1 MVQKKLQVWLPLM
14 FAIVMIAGMAI
25 GFKLRENTRTTGSF
39 FYREKRSPLQ
49 QVLDLINLKYVDPV
63 KTDTLADEAIEQMLS
78 HLDPHSVYIPP
89 VQLSEVNEDLQGE
102 FQGIGV
108 EFHILNDTVN
118 VVNVLEGGPSEK
130 AGLLVGDQFLTLQDQ
145 PLTGKN
151 LTPDKIRKLLRG
163 PGATTVSL
171 SILRNKQVIIFSI
184 KRGSIP
190 LPSLDAAYMLDKE
203 TGLIRLNKFSKTT
216 YEEFMSSLEKLQGQG
231 MKKLILDLRGNG
243 GGLLD
248 EAVDIVDQFLDE
260 GKLIV
265 YTEGNKMPR
274 EEFKS
279 KRPGLFETGKLAV
292 LTDEGSASASEVV
305 AGALQDWDRA
315 TIIGRRTFGKGLVQ
329 EQFDLADGAALRLTV
344 ARYYT
349 PSGRSI
355 QKTYKGMGDYRGEI
369 MNRYHHGDFLN
380 ADSNHVQQGNAYK
393 TNSGRV
399 VYGGGGIM
407 PDVFVP
413 YDTSASSPIL
423 TSLYLSSSINNF
435 IYTYFIRH
443 KDELKKYRS
452 ALEFVANFKGE
463 EMLWQEVVAFAAKE
477 KINLST
483 LPAAE
488 KKIALRR
495 LMALIARQPWHTE
508 GYYEVMNI
516 NDPVVKKAL
525 MELDK

>member
-1 MVQKKLQVWLPLM
+1 M

-25 GFKLRENTRTTGSF
+25 GFKLRENTRSTGSF

-49 QVLDLINLKYVDPV
+49 QVLELISQKYVDSV
-63 KTDTLADEAIEQMLS
+63 KIDTLANDAIELMLT

-89 VQLSEVNEDLQGE
+89 VQLDEVNEDLQGE
-102 FQGIGV
+102 FQGIGI
-108 EFHILNDTVN
+108 EFHILNDTVK

-130 AGLLVGDQFLTLQDQ
+130 AGILVGDQFLTLRDQ
-145 PLTGKN
+145 SVTGKD
-151 LTPDKIRKLLRG
+151 LSSEKIRKLLRG
-163 PGATTVSL
+163 PGATTVAISL
-171 SILRNKQVIIFSI
+171 LRNKLVKTFLI

-190 LPSLDAAYMLDKE
+190 LPSVDAAYMINKE

-231 MKKLILDLRGNG
+231 LKKLILDLRGNG
-243 GGLLD
+243 GGILD
-248 EAVDIVDQFLDE
+248 EAVDVADEFLDE

-265 YTEGNKMPR
+265 YTEGSKMPR
-274 EEFKS
+274 QEYKS
-279 KRPGLFETGKLAV
+279 KRPGLFETGKLVV
-292 LTDEGSASASEVV
+292 LTDEGSASASEVL

-355 QKTYKGMGDYRGEI
+355 QKTYKGKGDYKNEI
-369 MNRYHHGDFLN
+369 MNRYNHGEFLN

-393 TNSGRV
+393 TNSGRI

-413 YDTSASSPIL
+413 YDTSSFSPAL
-423 TSLYLSSSINNF
+423 GSLFLSSSINNF

-443 KDELKKYRS
+443 KDELKKYHS
-452 ALEFVANFKGE
+452 ALDFASGFSDE
-463 EMLWQEVVAFAAKE
+463 EKLWQELAAFAAKE
-477 KINLST
+477 NINLSA
-483 LPAAE
+483 LSVAD
-488 KKIALRR
+488 KKIARR
-495 LMALIARQPWHTE
+495 RMMALIARQPWHTE
-508 GYYEVMNI
+508 GYFEVLNI
-516 NDPVVKKAL
+516 NDPVVKRAL
-525 MELDK
+525 TELGN